1 MWILSKYVNKSRLSH
16 TQLESLVLQRTVALQ
31 NLSQRLLK
39 VQDEERRRVARDL
52 HDSTG
57 QTLTALKMSVA
68 ALEEEL
74 KENQCTSDVLSE
86 IAALADQA
94 LQEIRTTSYLL
105 HPPLLDEA
113 GFNSAAQWYV
123 DGFGKRSGI
132 KVNLDLAT
140 IRERLPIT
148 IETALF
154 RVLQESL
161 TNVHRHSGTLEVSVR
176 FQYQAEKV
184 VLEIRDYGRGIP
196 RELLRRLRE
205 ASAETGVGLAGMRE
219 RLNEL
224 NGKLE
229 IESDGHGT
237 SLRATV
243 PLPVIARFAE
253 TRDCRLSILPAHAG
267 LKAGNFTTGASVSH
281 SETGCAGMLMHPL

>member
-1 MWILSKYVNKSRLSH
+1 MWILSKHLKRSGLSH
-16 TQLESLVLQRTVALQ
+16 AQLESLVSQRTVALQ

-68 ALEEEL
+68 SLEQKL
-74 KENQCTSDVLSE
+74 KQNQGTSDLLSE

-113 GFNSAAQWYV
+113 GFTSAAQWYV
-123 DGFGKRSGI
+123 DGFGMRSGI
-132 KVNLDLAT
+132 KVRLDVASK
-140 IRERLPIT
+140 RERLPLT

-161 TNVHRHSGTLEVSVR
+161 TNVHRHSGALEVSIR
-176 FQYQAEKV
+176 FQYQAETV
-184 VLEIRDYGRGIP
+184 LLEIRDCGRGIP
-196 RELLRRLRE
+196 PELLTRLRA
-205 ASAETGVGLAGMRE
+205 ASSETGVGLAGMRE

-229 IESDGHGT
+229 IESDAHG
-237 SLRATV
+237 
-243 PLPVIARFAE
+243 
-253 TRDCRLSILPAHAG
+253 
-267 LKAGNFTTGASVSH
+267 
-281 SETGCAGMLMHPL
+281 